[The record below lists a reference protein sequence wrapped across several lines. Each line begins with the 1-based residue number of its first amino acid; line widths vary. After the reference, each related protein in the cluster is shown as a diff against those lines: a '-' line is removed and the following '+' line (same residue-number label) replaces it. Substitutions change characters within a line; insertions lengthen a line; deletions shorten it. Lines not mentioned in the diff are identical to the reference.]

1 VSVNAYPEGYQDPG
15 WDGTERDFAATV
27 LPARARAIA
36 ESLGAGL
43 PDGMRLEWRGLPSA
57 PARQESTEE
66 IMNDVTQD
74 GEVRV
79 LCLLLV
85 GEHAELVVEDGD
97 PEDVVRHPAADVA
110 AQVGIPAAELPGKV
124 LLVRVDGESEGDR
137 RLSGFR
143 LAD

>member
-1 VSVNAYPEGYQDPG
+1 
-15 WDGTERDFAATV
+15 
-27 LPARARAIA
+27 
-36 ESLGAGL
+36 
-43 PDGMRLEWRGLPSA
+43 
-57 PARQESTEE
+57 
-66 IMNDVTQD
+66 MNDVTQD

>member
-1 VSVNAYPEGYQDPG
+1 MSEG
-15 WDGTERDFAATV
+15 V
-27 LPARARAIA
+27 
-36 ESLGAGL
+36 
-43 PDGMRLEWRGLPSA
+43 
-57 PARQESTEE
+57 
-66 IMNDVTQD
+66 
-74 GEVRV
+74 V

-110 AQVGIPAAELPGKV
+110 SQVGIPAAELPGKV
-124 LLVRVDGESEGDR
+124 LLVKVDGEDVGDR